1 MSEIIPNLWLGPIGL
16 TYDSEFLTTNKISH
30 VVRVLED
37 QNTSATLYSL
47 GIKTHYIKL
56 YDDDD
61 QPIGDYFDSSIS
73 FIDDAIR
80 MGKTVYVHCYAGV
93 SRSPTIVAAY
103 LIKMHN
109 MTTVDALKYIAE
121 RRPCI
126 DPNEGFRAALR
137 KWETVSATSF
147 TGN

>member
-30 VVRVLED
+30 IVRVLED
-37 QNTSATLYSL
+37 DSTLAIVYSR
-47 GIKTHYIKL
+47 GIKTHYIKIF
-56 YDDDD
+56 DGDE
-61 QPIGDYFDSSIS
+61 QPIGDHFNSAVA
-73 FIDDAIR
+73 FIDDALS
-80 MGKTVYVHCYAGV
+80 GGNSVYVHCYAGV

-103 LIKMHN
+103 LIKIHK
-109 MTTVDALKYIAE
+109 MTAAEALKYIAE

-137 KWETVSATSF
+137 DWETLSIA
-147 TGN
+147 